1 MSSNRGKPDIDQ
13 TDSEE
18 EDGQVHMKEEA
29 LLPSGLKQTTLL
41 PSKKRKST
49 LIEGVSTASLV
60 SLQAQLFQAQQ
71 QADPT
76 NRHPKPTSSRC
87 LRLND
92 ERNRGIESRI
102 AKDLATQPPLSSQDR
117 IVQSRTAL
125 ERKAKLYDELSKDKH
140 QRRDDDND
148 DDDDDTDDDG
158 ILKQYQVDF
167 LMKHSDPI
175 IYNNSDKDNNDVN
188 ETRTAQV
195 FASNAHH
202 FVASTRTYTEEAQ
215 QEQASTRT
223 VIHNGDDN
231 DERVEQIETLRQ
243 IADATDREK
252 RRIEMKRKEQE
263 GADEKK
269 KEELKRAYLKK
280 QLRER
285 IGKGGMKKQQ
295 Q

>member
-1 MSSNRGKPDIDQ
+1 MSSNRGKPDIDP

-29 LLPSGLKQTTLL
+29 LLPSGLKQTTVL

-49 LIEGVSTASLV
+49 LIEGVSTTSLV

-71 QADPT
+71 QADPA
-76 NRHPKPTSSRC
+76 NRHPKPTSSRR

-92 ERNRGIESRI
+92 ERNKGIESRI

-125 ERKAKLYDELSKDKH
+125 ERKTKLYDELSKGKH
-140 QRRDDDND
+140 QRRDDNND
-148 DDDDDTDDDG
+148 DDNDTDDDG

-195 FASNAHH
+195 FTSNAHH

-223 VIHNGDDN
+223 IHHNGDN
-231 DERVEQIETLRQ
+231 YDERVDKIETLRQ
-243 IADATDREK
+243 IADETDRE
-252 RRIEMKRKEQE
+252 RRRVEMKRKEQE
-263 GADEKK
+263 EADEKK

-280 QLRER
+280 QLREK
-285 IGKGGMKKQQ
+285 IGKRGVKKQQ